1 MEFTSARPVVVIVDD
16 DLAVRSALSF
26 SLKTEGITVCAYAS
40 SAELLAEVP
49 SADCFVI
56 DFKLPGMDGL
66 DLLAELR
73 RRRIAAPA
81 VLITTQPSAS
91 VRRRAATAG
100 AALIEKPLL
109 DDALFRQI
117 REALTGIGRAS

>member
-1 MEFTSARPVVVIVDD
+1 MEFTSARPVVVIVED
-16 DLAVRSALSF
+16 DLAVRCALSF

-66 DLLAELR
+66 NLLAELR

-81 VLITTQPSAS
+81 VLITTQPSTS
-91 VRRRAATAG
+91 VRRRAETAG
-100 AALIEKPLL
+100 AALIEKLL